1 MATRWV
7 VCPLVTVCREE
18 EDGDPAEFRTPKV
31 GMIVE
36 PGRGKPYQFTALV
49 GGERALA
56 LVRGEDW
63 SALEA
68 DHDIIDIFGAD
79 AERVRGRRL
88 GEIARGADA
97 VRLIARLNALGVAG
111 LTPQTTA
118 REVLERL
125 AGRLGVP
132 GDIDRMHV

>member
-88 GEIARGADA
+88 GEIASGAEA
-97 VRLIARLNALGVAG
+97 VRLIARLNALGLAG
-111 LTPQTTA
+111 LTPQTAT
-118 REVLERL
+118 REVLGRL
-125 AGRLGVP
+125 AARLGVT
-132 GDIDRMHV
+132 DDLDRLWI